1 MSHHKHSLH
10 RWAIPVILLGL
21 FAGTS
26 TVSAQKKGSST
37 PAASSSPSASAPS
50 SQGAAA
56 SNAPLEVEMLSYGA
70 LDQILGKVS
79 HYACGQHFMNG
90 GTNPLFN
97 KILVLDSPTL
107 QNLQAYDTFY
117 ANAEALKSSFNAM
130 TGQQGAGGGFD
141 VFADITNAVAAVAIA
156 TTTESSFSFTI
167 QDPSAAIALLHHLQ
181 FEDSAACK
189 KAYYGG
195 VYTINEIQGVTVN
208 GQPLNTVSQE
218 LSDLATTRA
227 LTLQYVVGQHVPTPA
242 AGTVPCLA
250 VKAVATGVITGGT
263 TTGATTTGG
272 VTTGGTTT
280 GGVTTGGTT
289 TGGITTGGTTTGG
302 SPVLTVN
309 PQDPCIAAFN
319 NIDTTYNSF
328 LAGLS
333 TPSATTGTP
342 GIAQILQGYRLRG
355 LFQKGT
361 ESDPIL
367 GIYLNVAAAGGTQ
380 QDRKNLLLSLFYGDL
395 IRYSG
400 GVSINV
406 IVFQIAGNQSKIL
419 FSDLLRYRT
428 PLKQISKPKGYN
440 GAGSAGDNLEDLP

>member
-1 MSHHKHSLH
+1 M
-10 RWAIPVILLGL
+10 GL
-21 FAGTS
+21 SAGAPN
-26 TVSAQKKGSST
+26 VSAQKKPSST
-37 PAASSSPSASAPS
+37 PAPSSSPSASNGS
-50 SQGAAA
+50 SQGAPA

-79 HYACGQHFMNG
+79 RYSCGQKFING
-90 GTNPLFN
+90 DSAPLPF
-97 KILVLDSPTL
+97 KKVLVLDSPTL

-130 TGQQGAGGGFD
+130 TGQSGAGAGID

-167 QDPSAAIALLHHLQ
+167 QDPTAAIALLHHLQ
-181 FEDSAACK
+181 SEDSDACK
-189 KAYYGG
+189 KAYYAG
-195 VYTINEIQGVTVN
+195 VYTVNEIQGVRVN

-218 LSDLATTRA
+218 LDDLATTRA
-227 LTLQYVVGQHVPTPA
+227 LALQYVVGQYLPAPA
-242 AGTVPCLA
+242 AGTVPCVA
-250 VKAVATGVITGGT
+250 AKSVATGVMTGGT

-280 GGVTTGGTT
+280 GGITTGGTT

-319 NIDTTYNSF
+319 NIDTTYNTF
-328 LAGLS
+328 LGGLS

-342 GIAQILQGYRLRG
+342 AIAQILQGYRLRG
-355 LFQKGT
+355 LFLKGT

-367 GIYLNVAAAGGTQ
+367 AIYLNVAAAGGTQ

-400 GVSINV
+400 GVSVNV
-406 IVFQIAGNQSKIL
+406 IVFQIAGNNSKIL